1 MLTDPAN
8 WILWIFG
15 GDTPNH
21 PLAIGQVVMRAVVIY
36 FIGLILVRIGKSRL
50 LSRASAI
57 DVILAILLGSLLSR
71 GITGSASISSTTTAI
86 ATLIALHFF
95 LTAWSMRSHRIS
107 VLMKGRQRLLIKDGV
122 IDADKLR
129 ISHITYDDLMEEL
142 RLNANC
148 NDVSEVAFAYKERS
162 GQVGVVLQKK
172 QLQIVDITVA
182 DGVQT
187 VRLQVNH

>member
-1 MLTDPAN
+1 MPTDPVA
-8 WILWIFG
+8 WLLWIFG
-15 GDTPNH
+15 GDTPHH
-21 PLAIGQVVMRAVVIY
+21 PLAIGQVVMRATALY

-71 GITGSASISSTTTAI
+71 GITGSASISATAT
-86 ATLIALHFF
+86 AVVTLILIHFL
-95 LTAWSMRSHRIS
+95 LTAWSWHNHRIS
-107 VLMKGRQRLLIKDGV
+107 TLMKGHQRLLIKDGR
-122 IDADKLR
+122 IDLDKLR
-129 ISHITYDDLMEEL
+129 LSHITYDDLMEEL

-148 NDVSEVAFAYKERS
+148 NDVSEVEVAYKERS

-172 QLQIVDITVA
+172 KPQIIDISVV

-187 VRLQVNH
+187 VRIKLIH